1 MNPRPAA
8 DRAAGSRWIL
18 IGAVLGGLCG
28 VAVIARLMPQH
39 RMIDYPDVDHMIRAV
54 SPIANAAMFIV
65 GGLVV
70 GIAGSRARK
79 RSALLPFLSGLSFSA
94 LMVFVVTFWMYA
106 EVNESDVGRTDLAG
120 SQEAIAAA
128 LHVSVDDRL
137 SAAAQLGARSGA
149 APNDEWLAAARTFEV
164 DFRGTIA
171 LALLNTKG
179 EIEPGSTVP
188 PEQADRLKSD
198 LGGIAAAA
206 RAGDRAMTA
215 HGTHVIMATPASG
228 GRVLVAMVD
237 ATALVQPISAGI
249 APDLALTVNI
259 SGPGSER
266 VIIESSAQGVAIL
279 EPPAE
284 CTFGTAGLLW
294 TVQLRPTSGW
304 IDSHHHRANTIILLL
319 GAIASFACALAIRSL
334 STEVSARAA
343 REFADRAAQGAS
355 ARARISAYAR
365 DAMSQE
371 ASHVIRARL
380 RETARALDA
389 ATDSRGNDVSRAE
402 ALQRI
407 GASLTHAETEVAA
420 LLEATPHTRVAQAE
434 HAAEIDHHYASAV
447 LEFPGGPTVSLS
459 EPVSAETMAQIQRE
473 LGSST
478 FAVITSDN
486 PMSIPGSPHANMLRR
501 SVLALELRN
510 AKLVHRPVIG
520 RSADSKWS
528 ENGFAIA
535 ASIGEADALS
545 EIHGQRAYYWFN
557 GSYFLIHGMTADHGA
572 IRLPRT
578 PSASPET

>member
-18 IGAVLGGLCG
+18 IGALVGGLCG
-28 VAVIARLMPQH
+28 VAVMARLIPPH
-39 RMIDYPDVDHMIRAV
+39 RMIDYPSVDQVIRSV
-54 SPIANAAMFIV
+54 SPIATAALFLS
-65 GGLVV
+65 GGLVAL
-70 GIAGSRARK
+70 AGSMARK
-79 RSALLPFLSGLSFSA
+79 RSALLPFLSGLSFSG
-94 LMVFVVTFWMYA
+94 LMAFVLIFWMYA

-137 SAAAQLGARSGA
+137 SAMSQLGARSSA

-164 DFRGTIA
+164 DFRGTVG
-171 LALLNTKG
+171 LALLNTHG

-188 PEQADRLKSD
+188 PEQADRLKSN
-198 LGGIAAAA
+198 LRGITAAA

-215 HGTHVIMATPASG
+215 HGTYVIMATPASG
-228 GRVLVAMVD
+228 GRVLVAFVD
-237 ATALVQPISAGI
+237 AAALVQPITAGI

-259 SGPGSER
+259 SGPGSEH
-266 VIIESSAQGVAIL
+266 VIIESSARGVAIL
-279 EPPAE
+279 EPPPE

-319 GAIASFACALAIRSL
+319 GAIASFACALAIRAI
-334 STEVSARAA
+334 STGINARAA

-355 ARARISAYAR
+355 ARARISAHAR
-365 DAMSQE
+365 NAMSQE

-389 ATDSRGNDVSRAE
+389 ATDSRGSDVSRAE

-420 LLEATPHTRVAQAE
+420 LLEAMPHTRVVQAE
-434 HAAEIDHHYASAV
+434 HAAEIDHHYAAAV
-447 LEFPGGPTVSLS
+447 LEFPSGPTISLS
-459 EPVSAETMAQIQRE
+459 EPVSAEAMAQIQRE

-520 RSADSKWS
+520 RSADGTWF
-528 ENGFAIA
+528 ENGFAIS

-557 GSYFLIHGMTADHGA
+557 GLYFLIHGMTADHGA

-578 PSASPET
+578 HSTSSKT

>member
-18 IGAVLGGLCG
+18 IGAVAGGLWA
-28 VAVIARLMPQH
+28 VAVMARLMPPH
-39 RMIDYPDVDHMIRAV
+39 RMIDYPGLDQALRSV
-54 SPIANAAMFIV
+54 SPLATAALLLM
-65 GGLVV
+65 GGLV
-70 GIAGSRARK
+70 AGAGVLARK
-79 RSALLPFLSGLSFSA
+79 RSALLPYLSGLSFST
-94 LMVFVVTFWMYA
+94 LMAFVLAFWMYA
-106 EVNESDVGRTDLAG
+106 EVNESDMGRIDLAG
-120 SQEAIAAA
+120 SQESIAAA

-137 SAAAQLGARSGA
+137 SAATQLGARSAA
-149 APNDEWLAAARTFEV
+149 APNEEWLAAARTFAV
-164 DFRGTIA
+164 DFRGTVA
-171 LALLNTKG
+171 LALLNSDGK
-179 EIEPGSTVP
+179 IEPGSIVP
-188 PEQADRLKSD
+188 PEQVDRLKSN

-206 RAGDRAMTA
+206 HAGDRAMTA
-215 HGTHVIMATPASG
+215 HGTHVMMATPAPG
-228 GRVLVAMVD
+228 GRALVACVD
-237 ATALVQPISAGI
+237 AAALVQPISAAL
-249 APDLALTVNI
+249 APDLVLSVNI

-266 VIIESSAQGVAIL
+266 VIIESSAHGVAIL
-279 EPPAE
+279 EPPPE

-304 IDSHHHRANTIILLL
+304 VDSHHHRANTMILLL
-319 GAIASFACALAIRSL
+319 GTVASFACALAIRSI
-334 STEVSARAA
+334 STEINARAA

-355 ARARISAYAR
+355 ARARISAHAR

-389 ATDSRGNDVSRAE
+389 ATDSRGSDASRAE

-434 HAAEIDHHYASAV
+434 HAAEIDHHYAAAV

-459 EPVSAETMAQIQRE
+459 EPVSEEALAQIQRE

-520 RSADSKWS
+520 RSADGKWS

-557 GSYFLIHGMTADHGA
+557 GSYFLIHGMTANHGA
-572 IRLPRT
+572 VRLPRT
-578 PSASPET
+578 RSASTDS

>member
-18 IGAVLGGLCG
+18 IGAVAGGLFG
-28 VAVIARLMPQH
+28 VAVMARLIPQH
-39 RMIDYPDVDHMIRAV
+39 RMIDYPGMDQVIRSV
-54 SPIANAAMFIV
+54 SPMANAALFLT
-65 GGLVV
+65 GGLL
-70 GIAGSRARK
+70 GLAGSMARK

-94 LMVFVVTFWMYA
+94 LMAFVLTFWMYA
-106 EVNESDVGRTDLAG
+106 EVNESDVGRIDLEG
-120 SQEAIAAA
+120 SQQSIAAA
-128 LHVSVDDRL
+128 LHASVDDRL
-137 SAAAQLGARSGA
+137 AAAAQLGARSNS
-149 APNDEWLAAARTFEV
+149 APNDEWLAAARTFTV
-164 DFRGTIA
+164 DFRGTVA
-171 LALLNTKG
+171 LALLDTQG
-179 EIEPGSTVP
+179 EIQPGSTVP
-188 PEQADRLKSD
+188 PEQADRLKSN
-198 LGGIAAAA
+198 LGGIAADA

-228 GRVLVAMVD
+228 GRVLVALVD
-237 ATALVQPISAGI
+237 AASIEQPITAGI

-266 VIIESSAQGVAIL
+266 VIIEGSARGVAIL

-319 GAIASFACALAIRSL
+319 GAIASFACALAIRAV
-334 STEVSARAA
+334 STEMRARVT
-343 REFADRAAQGAS
+343 RELAERAAQGAV
-355 ARARISAYAR
+355 ARARISAHAR
-365 DAMSQE
+365 DAISQE
-371 ASHVIRARL
+371 ASHVIRARI

-389 ATDSRGNDVSRAE
+389 ATDPRGTDVSRSE

-420 LLEATPHTRVAQAE
+420 LLESTPQTRVARAE
-434 HAAEIDHHYASAV
+434 KAAEIDHHYASAV
-447 LEFPGGPTVSLS
+447 LEFPGGPTVPLS
-459 EPVSAETMAQIQRE
+459 ESVSAEDIAQIQRE

-486 PMSIPGSPHANMLRR
+486 PMSIPCSAHANMLRR

-510 AKLVHRPVIG
+510 ANLVHRPVIG
-520 RSADSKWS
+520 RSTDGQWS

-545 EIHGQRAYYWFN
+545 EIHAQRAYYWFN
-557 GSYFLIHGMTADHGA
+557 GSSFFIHGMTPEHAA
-572 IRLPRT
+572 IRLPR
-578 PSASPET
+578 SHSESRAS

>member
-1 MNPRPAA
+1 MNAPPAA

-18 IGAVLGGLCG
+18 IGAIVGGLCG
-28 VAVIARLMPQH
+28 VAVMARLMPQH
-39 RMIDYPDVDHMIRAV
+39 RMIDYPSMDQVLRSV
-54 SPIANAAMFIV
+54 SPIATAALFLS

-70 GIAGSRARK
+70 LAGSMART

-94 LMVFVVTFWMYA
+94 LMAFVLTFWMYA

-128 LHVSVDDRL
+128 LHVAVDDRL
-137 SAAAQLGARSGA
+137 SATAQLGTRSGA
-149 APNDEWLAAARTFEV
+149 APNDEWLAAARTFAI
-164 DFRGTIA
+164 DFRGTVA
-171 LALLNTKG
+171 LALLNSQG
-179 EIEPGSTVP
+179 EIEPGSAVP
-188 PEQADRLKSD
+188 PEQAERLKSN
-198 LGGIAAAA
+198 LGSIAASAH
-206 RAGDRAMTA
+206 AGDRAMTA
-215 HGTHVIMATPASG
+215 HGTHVLMATPASN
-228 GRVLVAMVD
+228 GRVLVALVD
-237 ATALVQPISAGI
+237 ATAIVQPISAGI
-249 APDLALTVNI
+249 AHDLALTVNI
-259 SGPGSER
+259 NGPGSDR
-266 VIIESSAQGVAIL
+266 VTIESAVPGVAIL
-279 EPPAE
+279 EPPPE

-294 TVQLRPTSGW
+294 TVQLRPTSEW

-319 GAIASFACALAIRSL
+319 GAVASFACALAIRSL
-334 STEVSARAA
+334 STEIDARAA
-343 REFADRAAQGAS
+343 REFADRAAHGAS
-355 ARARISAYAR
+355 ARARISAHAR
-365 DAMSQE
+365 DAISQE

-389 ATDSRGNDVSRAE
+389 ATDSRGSDASRAE

-447 LEFPGGPTVSLS
+447 LEFPGGPTVPLT
-459 EPVSAETMAQIQRE
+459 EPVSAEAMAQIQRE

-520 RSADSKWS
+520 RSADGKWS

-557 GSYFLIHGMTADHGA
+557 GSYFLIHGMTADHAA

-578 PSASPET
+578 HSASPET

>member
-1 MNPRPAA
+1 MNAPPAA

-18 IGAVLGGLCG
+18 IGAIVGGLCG
-28 VAVIARLMPQH
+28 VAVMARLMPQH
-39 RMIDYPDVDHMIRAV
+39 RMIDYPSTDQVLRSV
-54 SPIANAAMFIV
+54 SPIATAALFLS

-70 GIAGSRARK
+70 LAGSMART

-94 LMVFVVTFWMYA
+94 LMAFVLTFWMYA

-128 LHVSVDDRL
+128 LHVAVDDRL
-137 SAAAQLGARSGA
+137 SATAQLGTRSGA
-149 APNDEWLAAARTFEV
+149 APNDEWLAAARTFAI
-164 DFRGTIA
+164 DFRGTVA
-171 LALLNTKG
+171 LALLNSQG
-179 EIEPGSTVP
+179 EIEPGSAVP
-188 PEQADRLKSD
+188 PEQAERLKSN
-198 LGGIAAAA
+198 LGSIAASAH
-206 RAGDRAMTA
+206 AGDRAMTA
-215 HGTHVIMATPASG
+215 YGTHVLMATPASN
-228 GRVLVAMVD
+228 GRVLVALVD
-237 ATALVQPISAGI
+237 ATAIVQPISAGI
-249 APDLALTVNI
+249 AHDLALTVNI
-259 SGPGSER
+259 NGPGSDR
-266 VIIESSAQGVAIL
+266 VTIESAVPGVAIL
-279 EPPAE
+279 EPPPE

-294 TVQLRPTSGW
+294 TVQLRPTSEW

-319 GAIASFACALAIRSL
+319 GAVASFACALAIRSL
-334 STEVSARAA
+334 STEIDARAA
-343 REFADRAAQGAS
+343 REFADRAAHGAS
-355 ARARISAYAR
+355 ARARISAHAR
-365 DAMSQE
+365 DAISQE

-389 ATDSRGNDVSRAE
+389 ATDSRGSDASRAE

-447 LEFPGGPTVSLS
+447 LEFPGGPTVPLT
-459 EPVSAETMAQIQRE
+459 EPVSAEAMAQIQRE

-520 RSADSKWS
+520 RSADGKWS

-557 GSYFLIHGMTADHGA
+557 GSYFLIHGMTADHAA

-578 PSASPET
+578 HSASPET